1 MHEIWSQLKPWI
13 ESGQPF
19 ALATVVSAR
28 NPSPRGIGSLLAI
41 SEHGDHF
48 IGSVSAGC
56 IETEVITMAVDCV
69 KDGKTR
75 WAEYGP
81 SQGFPWEV
89 AFSCGGKIGV
99 RVERFDYDPS
109 MIEGL
114 TRLHDSHGT
123 GLWLSVEGKQGLLVD
138 ESFIGEASAWSAETL
153 DTAKRILSECG
164 HTREIDTPDGK
175 VLLRLISQPYRLF
188 VIGAG
193 HISLHLV
200 QFAKAL
206 NYQTIVIDPREN
218 FAQED
223 RFEVAPD
230 FLMAEWPEAAFKG
243 IRLSAFDSVVML
255 THDPKID
262 DQALKIALKSDVNY
276 IGALGSRKSHAA
288 RLRRLVADGFD
299 ENDLE
304 RIHGPVGLDIGS
316 TTPAEIAISIVAQ
329 LVEKKNAALR
339 VNATAV

>member
-1 MHEIWSQLKPWI
+1 M
-13 ESGQPF
+13 
-19 ALATVVSAR
+19 
-28 NPSPRGIGSLLAI
+28 
-41 SEHGDHF
+41 
-48 IGSVSAGC
+48 
-56 IETEVITMAVDCV
+56 
-69 KDGKTR
+69 
-75 WAEYGP
+75 
-81 SQGFPWEV
+81 
-89 AFSCGGKIGV
+89 
-99 RVERFDYDPS
+99 
-109 MIEGL
+109 
-114 TRLHDSHGT
+114 
-123 GLWLSVEGKQGLLVD
+123 LVD
-138 ESFIGEASAWSAETL
+138 ESFTGDASEWSVETL
-153 DTAKRILSECG
+153 DAAKRMLSERG

-206 NYQTIVIDPREN
+206 NYRTIVIDPRES

-230 FLMAEWPEAAFKG
+230 FLMPEWPEAAFKG
-243 IRLSAFDSVVML
+243 VRFSAFDSVVLL

-262 DQALKIALKSDVNY
+262 DQALKIVLRSDANY

-288 RLRRLVADGFD
+288 RLKRLLAEGFN
-299 ENDLE
+299 ESQLE

-329 LVEKKNAALR
+329 LVEKKNALLR
-339 VNATAV
+339 GKAKVV